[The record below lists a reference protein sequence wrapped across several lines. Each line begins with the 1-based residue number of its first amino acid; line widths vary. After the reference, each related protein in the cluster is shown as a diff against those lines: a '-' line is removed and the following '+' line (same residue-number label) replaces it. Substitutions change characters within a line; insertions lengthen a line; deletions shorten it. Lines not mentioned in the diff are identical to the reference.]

1 MAKAKPVEKVD
12 ENGNVVAAYRSI
24 LEASRENYMDRMA
37 ISRMCSGMV
46 KSSHSANSFTYRWMK
61 EEPGD

>member
-24 LEASRENYMDRMA
+24 MEEARENYIERMA
-37 ISRMCSGMV
+37 VSRMCNGKM
-46 KSSHSANSFTYRWMK
+46 KTSHSSNGFTYRWK
-61 EEPGD
+61 KG